1 MAWLYGFHIR
11 DEENDELLSRLRRRG
26 TIESVFAA
34 DTVKRRASRHAT
46 AETAAQ
52 ARAAIVRELEEWS
65 DLDEDAPTL
74 AAVRD
79 HLCKPEAVQ
88 T

>member
-1 MAWLYGFHIR
+1 MAWLYGIQIP
-11 DEENDELLSRLRRRG
+11 DEENDELLARLRQRG

-34 DTVKRRASRHAT
+34 DTVKKRASRYAT

-52 ARAAIVRELEEWS
+52 ARTAILHELEAWP
-65 DLDEDAPTL
+65 DLDEAAPTL

-79 HLCKPEAVQ
+79 HLWKADTVK